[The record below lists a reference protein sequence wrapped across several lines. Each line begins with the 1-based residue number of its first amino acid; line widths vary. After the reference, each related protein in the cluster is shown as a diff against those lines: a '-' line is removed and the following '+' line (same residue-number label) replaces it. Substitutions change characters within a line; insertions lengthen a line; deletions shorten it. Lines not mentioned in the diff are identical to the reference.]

1 MAQKSIRPMLRSM
14 AEHEKLSPRNHRPP
28 TMAEVALAELR
39 TAIVR
44 GRLPPGTPLRLDALS
59 QELKMSIS
67 PVREAVRGLESL
79 GLVDYEAHRGAR
91 VRPLSSEE
99 LRDIID
105 VRIAL
110 ETIAIRRAAEAFSD
124 EDGEIVQ
131 AALDRLDRA
140 YVAPDIE
147 EHLAANKDFHFA
159 VYRAGR
165 SPWLIRQLAPA
176 WDTCERYAVA
186 LFGVDSLKSDRSRT
200 ERAGHVRIVRAC
212 LRNDPDAAARDLER
226 HLTVFRSL
234 VESAMSVAPAG
245 AGLPGPPASL
255 VG

>member
-1 MAQKSIRPMLRSM
+1 M
-14 AEHEKLSPRNHRPP
+14 
-28 TMAEVALAELR
+28 
-39 TAIVR
+39 R

-67 PVREAVRGLESL
+67 PVREAVRRLESL

-99 LRDIID
+99 LRDIMD
-105 VRIAL
+105 VRVAL
-110 ETIAIRRAAEAFSD
+110 ETIAIRRAAEAFSS
-124 EDGEIVQ
+124 EDGEVVQ

-140 YVAPDIE
+140 YLAPDIE
-147 EHLAANKDFHFA
+147 EHLTANKDFHFA

-186 LFGVDSLKSDRSRT
+186 LFGVDSLEGDRPKRT
-200 ERAGHVRIVRAC
+200 GGPRQDR
-212 LRNDPDAAARDLER
+212 
-226 HLTVFRSL
+226 
-234 VESAMSVAPAG
+234 
-245 AGLPGPPASL
+245 AGLPPQRPGRRGARPRGSPDGIPEARRDCDERRACRDKSARSTSL
-255 VG
+255 ANGMRAK